1 LGFSQTK
8 LKRLKMEES
17 VKKLLEKHGV
27 DKVFIYTKRTPLLQ
41 NVYTTCLFI
50 NTTTKQIEA
59 RGVAICSVGD
69 VYIKGKGKS
78 KAFGRAMKALLN
90 RDNNYRIKTRNRHT
104 FLVRKEM
111 KIKKAEDRVNFR
123 DNILPELKTITKN
136 IKIEDHGTGKLIRFD
151 IPSLYPIQLAN
162 KDFKYK
168 SQFRPKPAGAI
179 EVNYINSL

>member
-1 LGFSQTK
+1 
-8 LKRLKMEES
+8 MDPE
-17 VKKLLEKHGV
+17 VKQLLEKHGV
-27 DKVFIYTKRTPLLQ
+27 DKIFIYTKRTPLLQ

-50 NTTTKQIEA
+50 NTKTKQIEA

-90 RDNNYRIKTRNRHT
+90 KDNNYKIKTKNRNS

-111 KIKKAEDRVNFR
+111 KVKSPQDRINFR
-123 DNILPELKTITKN
+123 DNILPELKN
-136 IKIEDHGTGKLIRFD
+136 IAKYIKVEDHGKGKLVRFD
-151 IPSLYPIQLAN
+151 IPSTYPIQLAN

-168 SQFRPKPAGAI
+168 SQFRPKPAGTI
-179 EVNYINSL
+179 EANVIKSL

>member
-1 LGFSQTK
+1 
-8 LKRLKMEES
+8 MEEGI
-17 VKKLLEKHGV
+17 KQLLEKHGV
-27 DKVFIYTKRTPLLQ
+27 DKVFIYTKKTPLLQ

-50 NTTTKQIEA
+50 NTKTKQIEA

-69 VYIKGKGKS
+69 IYIKGKGKS

-90 RDNNYRIKTRNRHT
+90 RDNNYRIKTRNRNT

-111 KIKKAEDRVNFR
+111 KIKKAEDRINFR
-123 DNILPELKTITKN
+123 DNILPELKNITKN
-136 IKIEDHGTGKLIRFD
+136 IKIEDHGKGKLIRFD

-168 SQFRPKPAGAI
+168 SQFRPKPSGSI
-179 EVNYINSL
+179 EVNFINSL